1 MDEPRIEDLRRRLA
15 TLTPVRPLGRVS
27 SAESACIRVTG
38 LNDHARIGDQVQ
50 IFRKDGTPIGGEV
63 LRIDSD
69 GFFALPQER
78 LDGVAIGD
86 KAVLVRDPGLAPSEA
101 WVGRVIDPFG
111 NPLDDLPLPQ
121 GAIVRP
127 LDANPPPPAKR
138 KRLGD
143 RLNTGMVLFNTV
155 LPIVRGQRIGLFAGS
170 GVGKTSLLTHFAR
183 NIEADIVVIALV
195 GERGRELREFIE
207 KGLGKEGMARSI
219 VVAATSDRSPLVR
232 RRCPAAATTI
242 AEYFRDMGRQVLLLT
257 DSVTRFA
264 EAHREVATTGGEIPA
279 LRGFPPSMSHAVMSL
294 CERAGPGVEGSGDI
308 TAIYTVLVAGSDMDE
323 PVADVLRGVL
333 DGHVTMDRA
342 IAERGR
348 YPAVDV
354 LRSVSRSLPDCAT
367 DRENNRIG
375 LARKYLGAYG
385 QAETMIRAGLY
396 NEGGDLTLDQ
406 AVSIHDRLDALIA
419 QTESEDI
426 ESSFGKLEQLLSYA
440 ETYRPRALNRG

>member
-1 MDEPRIEDLRRRLA
+1 MPETRLEDLQKRLSS
-15 TLTPVRPLGRVS
+15 LSPVRPFGRIS
-27 SAESACIRVTG
+27 SAENACIRVTG
-38 LNDHARIGDQVQ
+38 LNEYARIGDQLQV
-50 IFRKDGTPIGGEV
+50 FRRDGASIGGEV
-63 LRIDSD
+63 LRIDAE
-69 GFFALPQER
+69 GLFALPQER

-86 KAVLVRDPGLAPSEA
+86 KAILVRDPGLAPCDG
-101 WVGRVIDPFG
+101 WIGRVLDPFG
-111 NPLDDLPLPQ
+111 MPLDDLPLPKGTQ
-121 GAIVRP
+121 VMP
-127 LDANPPPPAKR
+127 LDASPPQPAR
-138 KRLGD
+138 RRPLGE
-143 RLNTGMVLFNTV
+143 RLNTGMVLFNTMV
-155 LPIVRGQRIGLFAGS
+155 PIVRGQRIGLFAGS

-183 NIEADIVVIALV
+183 SIDADVVVIALV
-195 GERGRELREFIE
+195 GERGRELREFVD
-207 KGLGKEGMARSI
+207 KGLGKDGMARSI

-242 AEYFRDMGRQVLLLT
+242 AEYFRDKGKQVLLLT

-294 CERAGPGVEGSGDI
+294 CERAGPGAEGSGDI

-333 DGHVTMDRA
+333 DGHVTMDRT

-367 DRENNRIG
+367 DRQNDRIS
-375 LARKYLGAYG
+375 LARKYMGAYA

-396 NEGGDLTLDQ
+396 AEGGDLTLDQ

-419 QTESEDI
+419 QTENGDI
-426 ESSFGKLEQLLSYA
+426 EASFEKLEKLLSMA
-440 ETYRPRALNRG
+440 ETYRPRLVQRG